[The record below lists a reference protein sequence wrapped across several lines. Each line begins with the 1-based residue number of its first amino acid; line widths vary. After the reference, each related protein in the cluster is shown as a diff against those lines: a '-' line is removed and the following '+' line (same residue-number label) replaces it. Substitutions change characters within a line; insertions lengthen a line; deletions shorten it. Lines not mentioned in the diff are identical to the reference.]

1 MLSFNHIILLI
12 ICAVMVT
19 IGVCVSVKLK
29 LSSRNASIIF
39 FIICCISE
47 IVKDL
52 SNIIPSSFGGY
63 VLDPFD
69 IPLHLCSIVIF
80 AMFYI
85 VVTKNSESRE
95 HIKTAVVV
103 IGLVAPIL
111 ALLIPAEGVKF
122 NKVITYQYFGYHS
135 ALSWYSLHLVLTK
148 QVTFGLKEY
157 IRDLKYLGI
166 TLMTLLYLNSALS
179 AYGVNYCYLR
189 EPPLEGL
196 PILNLNHGWLAY
208 FITLLLVGI
217 ISVTIVH
224 LPSLI
229 KEIRNN
235 KR

>member
-1 MLSFNHIILLI
+1 MFSLNHLILLI
-12 ICAVMVT
+12 VCAIIVA
-19 IGVCVSVKLK
+19 IGVSITVTLK
-29 LSSRNASIIF
+29 LSSQKVSIIF

-52 SNIIPSSFGGY
+52 NNIIPSNFGGF

-80 AMFYI
+80 AMLYI
-85 VVTKNSESRE
+85 VVTKNDESRE

-111 ALLIPAEGVKF
+111 ALLIPTEGVNL
-122 NKVITYQYFGYHS
+122 NKVITYQYFGYHT
-135 ALSWYSLHLVLTK
+135 ALFWYSLHLVLTK

-157 IRDLKYLGI
+157 IRNLKYLGI
-166 TLMTLLYLNSALS
+166 TVMTLLYLNSAFS

-189 EPPLEGL
+189 EPPLKGL
-196 PILNLNHGWLAY
+196 PILNLDHGWPVY
-208 FITLLLVGI
+208 FITLLLIGV
-217 ISVTIVH
+217 ISVTVVY

-229 KEIRNN
+229 NEIKNN
-235 KR
+235 KK